1 MKQLIIDLPDTMDME
16 EKEVKIALA
25 AKLYEMGKLTLGQ
38 AADMTNHSKEHFM
51 ELLGDYGVSLFN
63 YDPEDLDEDVKNAE
77 DHSL

>member
-1 MKQLIIDLPDTMDME
+1 MKQLIIDLPDTMDLE

-38 AADMTNHSKEHFM
+38 AADMTNHSKERFM

-63 YDPEDLDEDVKNAE
+63 YDPEDLDEDVKNA
-77 DHSL
+77 